1 MFCPNCKS
9 QVSEGVKSCPKCG
22 CDLEDAKVETKEN
35 AGHSADMA
43 ETTGNSADMTG
54 KEPTE
59 KGKKG
64 KKPGKRG
71 WIILASAVGIVVF
84 IAVIGIVVFRKSP
97 EELSD
102 KINAARQSGATSLD
116 LSGVDTGSVVGMHE
130 MFLGCSS
137 LETVYLGDGW
147 TDEWIECVKHAY
159 PEIHF
164 VMK

>member
-1 MFCPNCKS
+1 M
-9 QVSEGVKSCPKCG
+9 
-22 CDLEDAKVETKEN
+22 
-35 AGHSADMA
+35 
-43 ETTGNSADMTG
+43 
-54 KEPTE
+54 
-59 KGKKG
+59 KKG

-116 LSGVDTGSVVGMHE
+116 LSGVDTGSVTDMSNMISGYTNLKELNLSDFDTSSVVYMYRMFSDCSSLEKLDLSSFDTSSVVGMHE

-147 TDEWIECVKHAY
+147 TDEWIECVEHAY

>member
-1 MFCPNCKS
+1 MFR
-9 QVSEGVKSCPKCG
+9 GVKYKKSILWEGKQKK
-22 CDLEDAKVETKEN
+22 DRREKEDAKVENKEN
-35 AGHSADMA
+35 AEHSADMA
-43 ETTGNSADMTG
+43 ETPGNPADMT
-54 KEPTE
+54 
-59 KGKKG
+59 
-64 KKPGKRG
+64 
-71 WIILASAVGIVVF
+71 
-84 IAVIGIVVFRKSP
+84 
-97 EELSD
+97 D